1 MADEDADESEEGE
14 DGEEGEEGESS
25 GGGSKK
31 LIIIIAA
38 VVLLLVG
45 GGAAAFFMGLFDP
58 SPTDAPAEVKSDA
71 GGKSDANAN
80 VIAPAVFYDLPEMQ
94 VNLNAGGR
102 KGSLLKLRVSLEL
115 SSPEEVAKLEELMPR
130 VVDSFQV
137 YLRELRVND
146 LKGSA
151 GIYRLR
157 EELMIRVNDAIAPTK
172 IKAVL
177 FKEMLVQ

>member
-1 MADEDADESEEGE
+1 MADEDAEEAESESEEGE
-14 DGEEGEEGESS
+14 EKSS
-25 GGGSKK
+25 SGGSKK

-38 VVLLLVG
+38 VVLLLIG
-45 GGAAAFFMGLFDP
+45 GGAAAFFLGLFDSSTGSTP
-58 SPTDAPAEVKSDA
+58 PEVKADVD
-71 GGKSDANAN
+71 GKADGKAALPE
-80 VIAPAVFYDLPEMQ
+80 IAIFYDLPEIQ

-115 SSPEEVAKLEELMPR
+115 SSPEEVAKLQELVPR

-157 EELMIRVNDAIAPTK
+157 EELMLRVNDAIAPTK
-172 IKAVL
+172 IRAVL